1 MFSRPIQPEFVNINS
16 IENAFVENPT
26 IVETL
31 SINIPDNII
40 KTADYFKNKTILDNC
55 KIADL
60 KEIIKFYRSTV
71 HFSRDDKY
79 SVVQMKNIKTI
90 YDFSLSGKKEDL
102 SNRIKDYFKKD
113 KSAIKIQSAFRR
125 CLVKLE
131 IFLRGPALKN
141 RALCVNDTDF
151 YTLEPL
157 KEIPMESFFSYMGEG
172 DFVYGFDLNSILSL
186 IKNSRNDKLVNPY
199 NRESMQTIIL
209 NVQCLSRVSGIIRKT
224 KIRNVKN
231 SEQPSFR
238 SRVIGITYN
247 SEAALDEL
255 RKAKAKP
262 LNQRITDLFIE
273 IDQLGNYTQ
282 SRWFSDLNRQEM
294 MRYFR
299 CIYDIWNYRA
309 QLSFDTKRKICPLF
323 DPFGNTL
330 FSLSQLLIMTD
341 DQLRMLCLSVME
353 QMVLTGIDK
362 DHKMIGT
369 FHILT
374 ALTVVSS
381 NARSNLP
388 WLFESLGF

>member
-16 IENAFVENPT
+16 IENAFIENPT
-26 IVETL
+26 FVEPL

-60 KEIIKFYRSTV
+60 KEIIKFYKSTV

-125 CLVKLE
+125 YLVKLE

-157 KEIPMESFFSYMGEG
+157 KEISMESFFSYMGEG

-209 NVQCLSRVSGIIRKT
+209 NVQCLSRLSGIIRKT

-238 SRVIGITYN
+238 SRVVGITYN

-255 RKAKAKP
+255 RKATAKP
-262 LNQRITDLFIE
+262 LSQRITDLFIE

-353 QMVLTGIDK
+353 QMVFTGIDK

-369 FHILT
+369 FHVLT